1 MKDKSQKE
9 YLWKWPVVMTV
20 VGLFLTSIGIFIVN
34 PLCQKKI
41 AQKQLE
47 YGVKPSFSLSF
58 EPGKG
63 FNCESSYF
71 LLKNH
76 GPGRLDRVWFVE
88 TVFLVEPDSVHECP
102 DLPHFE
108 YYHFKGSPRFMGVL
122 EAGAEKQIP
131 LTPCWKKAFGLFSQ
145 KYAGKLVS
153 LFTLTGTA
161 LASPEFK
168 AEFFFVIDPMHCDFI
183 QAENYTGG
191 KKLIEIVEKY
201 LSAGPA
207 SVIRWVC
214 FEGPCVGFYKNPP
227 KWWYMTSDSAYV
239 PWYGPDLPPYERS
252 HGHAIQPIFFSPY
265 FFFLNGSGY
274 AKFTWSC
281 DSELGPTAELM
292 GSIAS
297 W

>member
-1 MKDKSQKE
+1 VKDKSHKE
-9 YLWKWPVVMTV
+9 YLWKWSVVVTLV
-20 VGLFLTSIGIFIVN
+20 IGVLTLIGIYIVN
-34 PLCQKKI
+34 PECYQKKI
-41 AQKQLE
+41 AKTQLE
-47 YGVKPSFSLSF
+47 YEIQPSVSLSF

-108 YYHFKGSPRFMGVL
+108 YYHFKGSPRSMGVL

-131 LTPCWKKAFGLFSQ
+131 LTPCWKKAFGLFLQ
-145 KYAGKLVS
+145 KYNGKLVS
-153 LFTLTGTA
+153 RFTLTGTA

-183 QAENYTGG
+183 KAENDIGG
-191 KKLIEIVEKY
+191 KKLIETVKNY
-201 LSAGPA
+201 VAAGPT

-214 FEGPCVGFYKNPP
+214 FDSPCVGFYKNPP
-227 KWWYMTSDSAYV
+227 KWWYKSLDNKYT
-239 PWYGPDLPPYERS
+239 PWYGPGLPPYELSR
-252 HGHAIQPIFFSPY
+252 GEAIKMEFFSPY
-265 FFFLNGSGY
+265 VILSSY
-274 AKFTWSC
+274 AKFAWSC
-281 DSELGPTAELM
+281 DSVVGPAAVMMGTAT
-292 GSIAS
+292 S